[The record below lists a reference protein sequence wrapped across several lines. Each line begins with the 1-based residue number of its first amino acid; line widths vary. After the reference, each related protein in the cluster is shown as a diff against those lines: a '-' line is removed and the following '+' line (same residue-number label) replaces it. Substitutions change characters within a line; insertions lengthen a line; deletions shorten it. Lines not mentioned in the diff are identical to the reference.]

1 MDLGIA
7 GRTALITG
15 GAGGIGF
22 AAAQALGREG
32 ARIAIV
38 DLNAEGA
45 RSQASALEAEG
56 IAAIGLGADII
67 AQAEI
72 ANAIAETEARLGGV
86 DILVNNAGFTRDMSI
101 RKMQEEDWDSVVDV
115 ILKGTFLCTKA
126 VLPGMVE
133 RKWGRVINV
142 SSRAHLG
149 NPGQA
154 NYSAAK
160 AGVIGFTKAMALENG
175 RHFITVNAVAPGMID
190 TAMVRSLA
198 HYETVRE
205 NAGKNTPIPRIGEVE
220 DVAGAIA
227 FLASQQASYITG
239 EVLHV
244 TGGRYGIPTPGDETQ
259 GFDSPIGLY
268 LDGVYLARASASSFE
283 VADIERIEVLR
294 GPQ

>member
-1 MDLGIA
+1 MDLGMA

-22 AAAQALGREG
+22 AAGQALGREG
-32 ARIAIV
+32 ARVAIL
-38 DLNAEGA
+38 DINADA
-45 RSQASALEAEG
+45 ASKAAAALEVEG
-56 IAAIGLGADII
+56 ITAIGLGADIVSSDQVAVAV
-67 AQAEI
+67 AQ
-72 ANAIAETEARLGGV
+72 TEEWLGGI

-126 VLPGMVE
+126 VLSGMIE
-133 RKWGRVINV
+133 RKWGRVINI
-142 SSRAHLG
+142 SSRAHMG

-205 NAGKNTPIPRIGEVE
+205 NAGKNTPIPRIGEAE

-244 TGGRYGIPTPGDETQ
+244 TGGRYG
-259 GFDSPIGLY
+259 
-268 LDGVYLARASASSFE
+268 
-283 VADIERIEVLR
+283 
-294 GPQ
+294 